1 MLRTLSIRNILLI
14 ERLDL
19 SFTPGLGVLTGETGS
34 GKSILLDA
42 LSLAIGA
49 RADSELIRQGADQ
62 SIITAEFEVLDI
74 SKINFIL
81 SKHGISVGQNFAL
94 RRVVSIDGRSRAF
107 IDDQA
112 VSVALLR
119 QIGGLL
125 VEVHGQLEAHGLS
138 DPTTHRNLVDAYGA
152 YGELLGTVSEAFK
165 TWITAVNNYDTANG
179 NIEKT
184 TREHEFLQHAIDELT
199 LLDPKQNEELELASK
214 RSFLMNAEKSIGSL
228 QEVFKEFDQGNGIES
243 TLRSVLQKV
252 TKIADT
258 GGDLFN
264 DALAS
269 LDRALLETNEAISEL
284 ERISAVIDLDP
295 QELEKIEERLFK
307 LRALARKHNV
317 EVEKLPILLSE
328 MSEQIA
334 VLISGS
340 SNLEGL
346 LKEVDRTKEVY
357 KSVAGMLSQ
366 ERKATIT
373 KLDAA
378 VTNEL
383 APLKLE
389 AASFHTRLVTLH
401 ENDWNEFGV
410 ESVSFEVKTN
420 PNTATGPIQ
429 KVASGGELARITL
442 ALKVV
447 LANAYAIPTV
457 IFDEVDSG
465 IGGAAAAAVG
475 DRLSCLAIHSQILLV
490 THSPQVAARGTT
502 HFQIS
507 KNINETGNITL
518 VEELVSNARIEEIAR
533 MLSGAEIT
541 SEARAAAV
549 SLLDANNK
557 IGAAK

>member
-19 SFTPGLGVLTGETGS
+19 SFTSGLGVLTGETGS

-49 RADSELIRQGADQ
+49 RADSELIRQGTDQ
-62 SIITAEFEVLDI
+62 SIITAEFEVLDA
-74 SKINFIL
+74 SKLNLIL
-81 SKHGISVGQNFAL
+81 SEHGISVAKNFIL
-94 RRVVSIDGRSRAF
+94 RRVVSLDGRSRAF

-125 VEVHGQLEAHGLS
+125 VEVHGQLEAHGLL
-138 DPTTHRNLVDAYGA
+138 DPSTHRNLVDAYGD
-152 YGELLGTVSEAFK
+152 YGELLGTVSAAFK
-165 TWITAVNNYDTANG
+165 TWVAAVNNYDKANA
-179 NIEKT
+179 NIEKV
-184 TREHEFLQHAIDELT
+184 TREHEFLQHAIDELS
-199 LLDPKQNEELELASK
+199 LLDPKPNEEHELASK

-243 TLRSVLQKV
+243 TLRSILQKV
-252 TKIADT
+252 TKIADA
-258 GGDLFN
+258 GGDQFN
-264 DALAS
+264 DAIAS
-269 LDRALLETNEAISEL
+269 LDRALLETNEAINEL
-284 ERISAVIDLDP
+284 ERISTVINLDP

-317 EVEKLPILLSE
+317 DVENLPNFLSE
-328 MSEQIA
+328 MLEQIS
-334 VLISGS
+334 VLTSGS
-340 SNLEGL
+340 NDLQYL
-346 LKEVDRTKEVY
+346 LKEVERTKEVY
-357 KSVAGMLSQ
+357 TSAARKLSQ

-378 VTNEL
+378 VTIEL

-389 AASFHTRLVTLH
+389 AASFHTRLVMLN
-401 ENDWNEFGV
+401 ENDWNQFGV
-410 ESVSFEVKTN
+410 ESLAFEVKTN

-475 DRLSCLAIHSQILLV
+475 DRLSSLAKHSQILLV

-507 KNINETGNITL
+507 KNINKTGNITL
-518 VEELVSNARIEEIAR
+518 VGELVGNDRIEEIAR

-549 SLLDANNK
+549 SLLGSK
-557 IGAAK
+557 QRFGGAQ

>member
-19 SFTPGLGVLTGETGS
+19 SFNSGLGVLTGETGS

-42 LSLAIGA
+42 LSLAIGV

-62 SIITAEFEVLDI
+62 STITAEFEIVDT
-74 SKINFIL
+74 SKINLIL
-81 SKHGISVGQNFAL
+81 SEHGIRVDQNFTL
-94 RRVVSIDGRSRAF
+94 RRVVSMDGRSRAF

-125 VEVHGQLEAHGLS
+125 VEIHGQLEAHGLL
-138 DPTTHRNLVDAYGA
+138 DPSSHRNLVDAYGN
-152 YGELLGTVSEAFK
+152 YGVLLGTVSAAFK
-165 TWITAVNNYDTANG
+165 VWVTAIDSYEKANE

-184 TREHEFLQHAIDELT
+184 SREQEFLQHAIDELNA
-199 LLDPKQNEELELASK
+199 LEPKQNEELELANK
-214 RSFLMNAEKSIGSL
+214 RNFLMNAEKSIVSL
-228 QEVFKEFDQGNGIES
+228 QEVFKEFDQGDGIES
-243 TLRSVLQKV
+243 TLRTVIQKIK
-252 TKIADT
+252 KIADA
-258 GGDLFN
+258 GGDQFN
-264 DALAS
+264 NAIAS
-269 LDRALLETNEAISEL
+269 LDRALLETNEGISEL
-284 ERISAVIDLDP
+284 ERISTVIDLDP

-307 LRALARKHNV
+307 LRALARKHGV
-317 EVEKLPILLSE
+317 EVEKLPTLLSKL
-328 MSEQIA
+328 SEQIA
-334 VLISGS
+334 ILTNGS
-340 SNLEGL
+340 SNLQIL
-346 LKEVDRTKEVY
+346 LKEVERSKEVY
-357 KSVAGMLSQ
+357 KSVAGKLSQ
-366 ERKATIT
+366 ERKAVIT

-378 VTNEL
+378 ITVEL

-389 AASFHTRLVTLH
+389 AASFHTRLVTLN
-401 ENDWNEFGV
+401 EGDWNEFGT

-457 IFDEVDSG
+457 IFDEVDAG

-475 DRLSCLAIHSQILLV
+475 DRLSCLAKNSQILVV
-490 THSPQVAARGTT
+490 THSPQVAAQGTT

-507 KNINETGNITL
+507 KSINKTGNVTS
-518 VEELVSNARIEEIAR
+518 VGELVGNNRIEEIAR
-533 MLSGAEIT
+533 MLSGAKIT
-541 SEARAAAV
+541 AEARAAAV
-549 SLLDANNK
+549 SLLNSNHTIDPT
-557 IGAAK
+557 